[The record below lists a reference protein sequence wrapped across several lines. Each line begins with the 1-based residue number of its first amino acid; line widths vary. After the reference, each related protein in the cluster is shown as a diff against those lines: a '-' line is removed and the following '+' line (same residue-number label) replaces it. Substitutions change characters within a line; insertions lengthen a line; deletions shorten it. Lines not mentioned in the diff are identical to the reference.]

1 MKPDYNKHEGGL
13 IALTIFVVLS
23 GPLHMSYAW
32 MLKTTAWVWL
42 YILIQ
47 FLYGRYKVVRRD

>member
-13 IALTIFVVLS
+13 IALTIF
-23 GPLHMSYAW
+23 AW